1 MKTIGIR
8 TTQNVFIDYELAD
21 VKDRIF
27 AFLIDGMVYGLAAF
41 FVYLMV
47 LSFLSSFLMLGEW
60 ILKFI
65 SVFIMVGWIFYHILF
80 EIFNNGQSIGKKAL
94 GIKVV
99 RLDGKEAG
107 VFNFLLRGV
116 FQLVDTMF
124 SAGVIGV
131 VLIASSEKSQRLGD
145 MAANTTVIKTK
156 STREFTLNDILG
168 IQNIENYEPVYP
180 EVRKLNEDEMLLI
193 KNAINRYHEFPNKS
207 HKEAI
212 ISLVERLQEVLELD
226 EKPDNAISF
235 LKTLLKD
242 YIVLT
247 R

>member
-1 MKTIGIR
+1 MKTIGLR

-27 AFLIDGMVYGLAAF
+27 AFLIDGLVYGLFVF
-41 FVYLMV
+41 FIYMMV
-47 LSFLSSFLMLGEW
+47 LSLLSSLMMLGEW
-60 ILKFI
+60 IFTFI
-65 SVFIMVGWIFYHILF
+65 SIFMFVGWIFYHILF
-80 EIFNNGQSIGKKAL
+80 EIFNNGQSIGKKAM

-116 FQLVDTMF
+116 FQLVDTLF

-131 VLIASSEKSQRLGD
+131 VLIASSEKCQRLGD

-180 EVRKLNEDEMLLI
+180 EVRKLNEEEMLLI
-193 KNAINRYHEFPNKS
+193 KNALNRYHEFPNKS

-212 ISLVERLQEVLELD
+212 ISLVDRLEEVLELE
-226 EKPDNAISF
+226 EKPQNAITF